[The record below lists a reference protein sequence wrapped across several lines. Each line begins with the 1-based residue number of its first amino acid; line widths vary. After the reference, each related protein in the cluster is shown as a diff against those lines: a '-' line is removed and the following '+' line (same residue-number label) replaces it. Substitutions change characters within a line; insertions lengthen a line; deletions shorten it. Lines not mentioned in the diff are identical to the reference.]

1 MPPWRAPTEGRRE
14 ATPMKMTITVEVEP
28 NETPAAVAG
37 FLREAAERLEHQ
49 AGEAVGTAGKGNGNG
64 NAADTPKPEGRMGF
78 RHGPA
83 LAVPTENAVG

>member
-1 MPPWRAPTEGRRE
+1 
-14 ATPMKMTITVEVEP
+14 MKMTITVEVEP

-49 AGEAVGTAGKGNGNG
+49 AGTAGEAVGKGN
-64 NAADTPKPEGRMGF
+64 ADTVNSPKPEGRMGF